1 MFGSTPVVAGLSRG
15 GATINITNTTDEKA
29 KYFVWRKGA
38 LGLSRGHID
47 VWATGVKKGGCLQLP
62 QGIVQNPQP
71 KLFSACSKRW

>member
-38 LGLSRGHID
+38 LGLS
-47 VWATGVKKGGCLQLP
+47 
-62 QGIVQNPQP
+62 
-71 KLFSACSKRW
+71 